1 MTRPER
7 RRQVS
12 PWDDRFHLADRTGAP
27 DPNWFAEATT
37 CAAGNAVSFATGTSD
52 EHEALQHVAGT
63 WLLWHWSDLDG
74 AASSACPVNQ
84 ATARVW
90 LLRNDHFGA
99 LAEIDRDLGA
109 TERGGRAQ
117 G

>member
-1 MTRPER
+1 VTRSER
-7 RRQVS
+7 GGQVS
-12 PWDDRFHLADRTGAP
+12 PGGNGFHPADSMDAP

-63 WLLWHWSDLDG
+63 WLLWHWTDLTG
-74 AASSACPVNQ
+74 AVSTARPVDQ

-90 LLRNDHFGA
+90 LLRNEHFEA
-99 LAEIDRDLGA
+99 LGEIERDLGA
-109 TERGGRAQ
+109 PERG
-117 G
+117 